1 MEQKIKED
9 LKQAQLMANG
19 LVVATLRLL
28 LSEIKNAE
36 IAKGEALT
44 DDEIVIVIQKELKKR
59 RESAEAFHNGN
70 RQELAEREEA
80 EAAVLD
86 QYLPDQLPED
96 ELRAVIDETISSISA
111 HTMQDM
117 GRVIA
122 AVRGKVGSAADGGTI
137 SRLVKEKL
145 L

>member
-1 MEQKIKED
+1 
-9 LKQAQLMANG
+9 MANG

-28 LSEIKNAE
+28 LSEIKNGE
-36 IAKGEALT
+36 IAKGEPLT
-44 DDEIVIVIQKELKKR
+44 DPEIVVVIQKELKKR
-59 RESAEAFHNGN
+59 REAAEAFHNGN

-96 ELRAVIDETISSISA
+96 ELRAIIEETVSSISA
-111 HTMQDM
+111 QGMQDM

-122 AVRGKVGSAADGGTI
+122 AVRGKVGQAADGGTI

-145 L
+145 E